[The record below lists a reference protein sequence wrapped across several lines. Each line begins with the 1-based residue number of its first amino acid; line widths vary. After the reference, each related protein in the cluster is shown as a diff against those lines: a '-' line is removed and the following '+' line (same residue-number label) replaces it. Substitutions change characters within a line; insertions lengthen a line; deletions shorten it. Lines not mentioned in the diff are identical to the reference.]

1 MATTKIKFRAS
12 SVSEKQG
19 TLFIQVIHKRVVRQV
34 STKYKL
40 NPKEWD
46 ADSQSVVIRED
57 TPSTRRPYLHAVQE
71 ALQRDTARLQLIS
84 LSLNHSRQT

>member
-1 MATTKIKFRAS
+1 MPIILLGGDTGVTLLNNICIPMATTKIKFRAS

-57 TPSTRRPYLHAVQE
+57 TPSTRRPYLHAV
-71 ALQRDTARLQLIS
+71 
-84 LSLNHSRQT
+84 